1 MASNAI
7 RSDSR
12 ELKDL
17 AGIGPVFLQNLHDLG
32 ITTVQQLAERN
43 ARELYRRLCVMA
55 GQRVDPCAL
64 DVFTAAIA
72 HARDP
77 QLDAERRCWWYWSRV
92 RKNRARV
99 RAQR

>member
-1 MASNAI
+1 MALHAVSTDT
-7 RSDSR
+7 RR
-12 ELKDL
+12 LTDL

-32 ITTVQQLAERN
+32 ITTVPQLARRN
-43 ARELYRRLCVMA
+43 PRDLYRRLCAMT

-77 QLDAERRCWWYWSRV
+77 KLDAERRCWWYWSRV
-92 RKNRARV
+92 RKAEGSSH
-99 RAQR
+99 AQA